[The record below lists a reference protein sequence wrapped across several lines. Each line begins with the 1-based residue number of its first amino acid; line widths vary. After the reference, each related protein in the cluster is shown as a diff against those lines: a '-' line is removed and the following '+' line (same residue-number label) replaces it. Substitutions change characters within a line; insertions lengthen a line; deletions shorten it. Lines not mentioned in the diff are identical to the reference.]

1 MILFLV
7 ILFFIIILI
16 GVNSNKKSNQFTLQ
30 IDFPNPEKASPK
42 RVLDAIDN
50 LSYVEL
56 LHVREALMER
66 NIFFP
71 ENGLS
76 EAYDEK
82 VLQGD
87 NFNKEKYYKI
97 FKINTD
103 ISRVAPNGEIL
114 DDYFFLKQNQ
124 KKINGKY
131 LNPQKYLENKTHF
144 LFKKKVVITGQFSSF
159 PFRNEMAMLL
169 WNIGADVDRQIGKYT
184 DFVIV
189 GENPG
194 WKKIE
199 LIKLNNIETIDE
211 NLFLEL
217 FSTYKPKYI

>member
-1 MILFLV
+1 M
-7 ILFFIIILI
+7 
-16 GVNSNKKSNQFTLQ
+16 
-30 IDFPNPEKASPK
+30 
-42 RVLDAIDN
+42 
-50 LSYVEL
+50 
-56 LHVREALMER
+56 
-66 NIFFP
+66 
-71 ENGLS
+71 
-76 EAYDEK
+76 
-82 VLQGD
+82 
-87 NFNKEKYYKI
+87 
-97 FKINTD
+97 
-103 ISRVAPNGEIL
+103 
-114 DDYFFLKQNQ
+114 
-124 KKINGKY
+124 
-131 LNPQKYLENKTHF
+131 
-144 LFKKKVVITGQFSSF
+144 ITGQFSSF